1 MRVAAQPGRTFDG
14 ALTVVGASVD
24 PSTRRVMVRSV
35 IKDPDGLLRAGMF
48 ATFTIELGQ
57 ARDQPAVPD
66 SAIVREGDGSL
77 TVWVTT
83 DRRRF
88 EKRVV
93 KTGLQQRGVT
103 QILEG
108 LQAGELTA
116 TDGAVFI
123 SNKLDMGAS
132 D

>member
-1 MRVAAQPGRTFDG
+1 
-14 ALTVVGASVD
+14 
-24 PSTRRVMVRSV
+24 
-35 IKDPDGLLRAGMF
+35 MF
-48 ATFTIELGQ
+48 ATFTIELGS
-57 ARDQPAVPD
+57 AADQPAVPNA
-66 SAIVREGDGSL
+66 AIVREGDGSM

-103 QILEG
+103 QILDG
-108 LQAGELTA
+108 LRAGEQIA
-116 TDGAVFI
+116 TDGAIFI